1 MKKIIPCILS
11 FCLIL
16 PLSALAQKTIYEPTF
31 FKTEGIIL
39 SSTSSKFCNARS
51 KQNDDIII
59 FWESGFGSDPSTAS
73 ASYKVDINKVLQEA
87 QKAYNFY
94 IDSLKFVIKGKSV
107 TDKYKLMIFLLYS
120 TEWAA
125 YGSGQDNLVGTL
137 HVNNAAANIPNVVAH
152 EIGHCFEYLTGC
164 DGLDG
169 FQYGLG
175 DNGKGGNGYW
185 EQIAQWMSFKVYPE
199 KQFTENDFNTYVKSN
214 HLHLL
219 HETPRY
225 ANYFIGDYWAY
236 KRGIDFQGKLWRE
249 SKNPEDPVDAYKRL
263 NAISQEQFND
273 EMYEHASRLT
283 TWDLPQIR
291 SYGQNYIDRRAQ
303 PKMNL
308 QSDKFWLIDT
318 SACPENYGYNSIKL
332 NAPATATTVS
342 VTFQGKI
349 GASGF
354 RSKNPAKGGWR
365 FGFVALLKDNSR
377 IYSDM
382 GTANY
387 SGSVNPDESMSF
399 DVPVNCSKLWF
410 VVSGAPQE
418 HWHHEWDTT
427 TSNDEQWPYQVQ
439 FSNTNLL
446 GQTTGAYEIA
456 SAKSSSV
463 NPVIVTGIIN
473 LPLVSDY
480 SITNLA
486 GKTVLKGVDR
496 TIDISKFSNGSYI
509 LNHSGKSTRLIK
521 NSSKSVLF

>member
-1 MKKIIPCILS
+1 MKKNITGILGL
-11 FCLIL
+11 CLIL
-16 PLSALAQKTIYEPTF
+16 PLTTLAQKTIYEPAF
-31 FKTEGIIL
+31 FKSEGINL
-39 SSTSSKFCNARS
+39 NNTSSKFCNARS
-51 KQNDDIII
+51 KQNDDIVI

-73 ASYKVDINKVLQEA
+73 ASYKVDINTMLQEA
-87 QKAYNFY
+87 QKAYDY
-94 IDSLKFVIKGKSV
+94 YVDSLKFVLKGKSV
-107 TDKYKLMIFLLYS
+107 TDNYKLMIFLLYS

-152 EIGHCFEYLTGC
+152 EIGHCFQYLAGC

-199 KQFTENDFNTYVKSN
+199 KQFTENDFNTYLKSN
-214 HLHLL
+214 HLHFL

-236 KRGIDFQGKLWRE
+236 KRGIEFQGKLWRE
-249 SKNPEDPVDAYKRL
+249 SKSPEDPVEAYKRL
-263 NAISQEQFND
+263 TAISQEQFND
-273 EMYEHASRLT
+273 ELYEHAARLT

-308 QSDKFWLIDT
+308 QSDKFWLIDA

-332 NAPATATTVS
+332 NAPALATTVS

-349 GASGF
+349 GTSGF

-377 IYSDM
+377 VYSDI

-387 SGSVNPDESMSF
+387 SGSANPEKSLSF
-399 DVPVNCSKLWF
+399 DVPANCSKLWF

-418 HWHHEWDTT
+418 HWHHEWDDNNA
-427 TSNDEQWPYQVQ
+427 NDEQWPYQVQ
-439 FSNTNLL
+439 FTNTNLL
-446 GQTTGAYEIA
+446 GQTTGVQTIA
-456 SAKSSSV
+456 STKSTSIK
-463 NPVIVTGIIN
+463 PVIANGSIM
-473 LPLVSDY
+473 LPSEVNWTL
-480 SITNLA
+480 TNLSGKTMLEGV
-486 GKTVLKGVDR
+486 GKTV
-496 TIDISKFSNGSYI
+496 DIRRFSNGSYI
-509 LNHSGKSTRLIK
+509 LNHSGRSMRLVKSSAK
-521 NSSKSVLF
+521 NVLF